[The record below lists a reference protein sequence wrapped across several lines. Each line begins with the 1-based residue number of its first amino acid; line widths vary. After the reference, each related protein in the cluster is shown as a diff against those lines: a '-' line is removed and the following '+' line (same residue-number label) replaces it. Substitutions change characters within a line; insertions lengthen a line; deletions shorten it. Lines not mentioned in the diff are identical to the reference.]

1 MSKRDQR
8 ADVID
13 ELRALHATHNYERA
27 VFNKLVAVLHA
38 SRGGGRAAFLYGPP
52 GVGKSTIAKLAL
64 NQFVSETGRNP
75 WVMVN
80 SAPSGGGAFNFAM
93 VCRQLLAAAGRS
105 PELIDRVR
113 LPPFAATT
121 RHELVVAVQ
130 RDLMI
135 RQPGAAAID
144 EIERWVGSDRQEVG
158 HLESVTWWVDET
170 KVPFLI
176 IGTNDAMDATIRSAK
191 LSRRLSPVYYGPY
204 ALDNVEARNLYLGA
218 FKKFVA
224 FLTANDLLDPAFAL
238 ASLGDEVMRLTL
250 GRVGM
255 MRDLIVMAAEIAAR
269 EDHGIAASDF
279 ELAAELVTSEEARK
293 KLRADHAQGEAMLR
307 AMRGAEMRPPDA
319 AVEASVER
327 KAEIPAPRSVGN
339 KKKKGGSVQRKPKVH
354 PVGAGYS

>member
-1 MSKRDQR
+1 MNKRDPR
-8 ADVID
+8 ADAID
-13 ELRALHATHNYERA
+13 RLRALHATHNYERA

-38 SRGGGRAAFLYGPP
+38 SRDGGRAAFLYGPP
-52 GVGKSTIAKLAL
+52 GVGKSTIAQLAL

-93 VCRQLLAAAGRS
+93 VCRQLLAATGRS

-130 RDLMI
+130 RDLTI

-158 HLESVTWWVDET
+158 HLESVTWWVDQT
-170 KVPFLI
+170 QVPFLL

-204 ALDNVEARNLYLGA
+204 ALNNVESRNLYLGA
-218 FKKFVA
+218 FKKFVT
-224 FLTANDLLDPAFAL
+224 FLTANDLLDPGFAL
-238 ASLGDEVMRLTL
+238 GSLGDEVMRLTL

-255 MRDLIVMAAEIAAR
+255 MRDFIVMAAEVAAR
-269 EDHGIAASDF
+269 EDRGIGAPDF
-279 ELAAELVTSEEARK
+279 KLAAELVASEEARK
-293 KLRADHAQGEAMLR
+293 KLRADHAQGEALLR
-307 AMRGAEMRPPDA
+307 AMRGAEITPLEAPA
-319 AVEASVER
+319 ASAMGP
-327 KAEIPAPRSVGN
+327 AAQIPATGVQKR
-339 KKKKGGSVQRKPKVH
+339 KKKGRAIARKPRVDA
-354 PVGAGYS
+354 VGAGYG

>member
-1 MSKRDQR
+1 MNKRDQR
-8 ADVID
+8 ASAI
-13 ELRALHATHNYERA
+13 EGLRALHAAHNYERA

-52 GVGKSTIAKLAL
+52 GVGKSTIAELAL
-64 NQFVSETGRNP
+64 NQFVIETGRNP

-93 VCRQLLAAAGRS
+93 ICRQLLAATGRS
-105 PELIDRVR
+105 EELIDRVR

-130 RDLMI
+130 RDLKI

-158 HLESVTWWVDET
+158 HLESVTWWVDESD
-170 KVPFLI
+170 VPFLI

-204 ALDNVEARNLYLGA
+204 SLTNVESRNLYLGA
-218 FKKFVA
+218 FKKFVT
-224 FLTANDLLDPAFAL
+224 FLKANDLLDASFAL
-238 ASLGDEVMRLTL
+238 DSLGDDVMRLTL

-255 MRDLIVMAAEIAAR
+255 MRDLIVMAAEVAAR
-269 EDHGIAASDF
+269 ENRGISASDF
-279 ELAAELVTSEEARK
+279 ELASELVASEEARR
-293 KLRADHAQGEAMLR
+293 KLREDHAQGEALLC
-307 AMRGAEMRPPDA
+307 AMRGTDIRPAALAAAESTAP
-319 AVEASVER
+319 SL
-327 KAEIPAPRSVGN
+327 APRPAA
-339 KKKKGGSVQRKPKVH
+339 KKKGKGVARKAQVH
-354 PVGAGYS
+354 RVGAGYA